1 MACKKTK
8 NVDSYLLNW
17 IFSLISTIK
26 KIFLFRI
33 ILIYNF
39 SNLHGG
45 QMLVFGRAVRR
56 DFQETLSMK
65 RRKYRK
71 TNLLEGQKIMGL
83 PALSHLCSGQEKN
96 VHTLSFS
103 KGLISQ
109 CSAPGQLYLYS
120 SAEKWKGKFRD
131 IFSLLLSC
139 NGHSFDLVRIF
150 TDGSWDLRTLRTF
163 WIWLRIA

>member
-1 MACKKTK
+1 MS
-8 NVDSYLLNW
+8 N
-17 IFSLISTIK
+17 FIK
-26 KIFLFRI
+26 KKKKI
-33 ILIYNF
+33 
-39 SNLHGG
+39 
-45 QMLVFGRAVRR
+45 VV
-56 DFQETLSMK
+56 
-65 RRKYRK
+65 
-71 TNLLEGQKIMGL
+71 LL
-83 PALSHLCSGQEKN
+83 ALSHLCSGQEKN

-150 TDGSWDLRTLRTF
+150 PDGSWDLRTLRTF
-163 WIWLRIA
+163 WMSLRVAQCTHINRFFNNFSLNHLLYAFIHCFLPCNFFVKSSL